1 MIRLHKNMSYI
12 ARILIVIL
20 ASTSIIYSQN
30 GISKSYYPDGTPRSQ
45 ISYVNSVL
53 DGSSLLFYPNGN
65 LKSEKYYSNGILNGV
80 VKEYYET
87 GLVKEEHIIK
97 NGVKDG
103 AQRIY
108 HENGALKELIIFN
121 KGSFVS
127 KQSFEYDPLFSPSA
141 KLYQA
146 GNRQQQL
153 MQEKNIELICD
164 VEICP
169 VPIGGMQ
176 AIQNQLVYP
185 EHALLYGME
194 GTVSL
199 IAMINEK
206 GEVKGTE
213 VIKGLGLGCD
223 EAAQEAVKKTLFI
236 PGQDKGKTVAAK
248 LTINVEFKIFDEPD
262 KLAKDM
268 AAQTP
273 TISAVEKKEIEPK
286 PEETTKTNIYNIA
299 SIRCDYEECAYP
311 IYGIKSINKN
321 FEVPSIAKRLKL
333 NGEIIIEAN
342 IDKYGIVTD
351 TKVIKGIGYG
361 CDEALQSALLK
372 TKFTP
377 SKQKGESIDS
387 VIKVIYQFNY
397 L

>member
-1 MIRLHKNMSYI
+1 MFRL
-12 ARILIVIL
+12 AGILIIIV
-20 ASTSIIYSQN
+20 ASATTIYSQN
-30 GISKSYYPDGTPRSQ
+30 GVSKSYYPDGTLRSQ
-45 ISYVNSVL
+45 VSYVNSVL
-53 DGSSLLFYPNGN
+53 DGSSLFYYPNGN
-65 LKSEKYYSNGILNGV
+65 LKSEKYYSNGILNGTI
-80 VKEYYET
+80 KEYYEN
-87 GLVKEEHIIK
+87 GLVKEENIIK

-103 AQRIY
+103 AQRVY
-108 HENGALKELIIFN
+108 HENGALKELIIFE

-127 KQSFEYDPLFSPSA
+127 KQTFEYDPLFSPSA
-141 KLYQA
+141 KLFQA

-153 MQEKNIELICD
+153 LKEKNIELICD

-169 VPIGGMQ
+169 VPIGGLQ
-176 AIQNQLVYP
+176 AVQDQLVYP

-194 GTVSL
+194 GTVTL
-199 IAMINEK
+199 IALINEK
-206 GEVKGTE
+206 GEVKETE
-213 VIKGLGLGCD
+213 VIKGIGLGCD

-248 LTINVEFKIFDEPD
+248 LTINVEFKMFEKPG
-262 KLAKDM
+262 KLEKDL
-268 AAQTP
+268 ATQTP
-273 TISAVEKKEIEPK
+273 VPAAPTVEKKETESK
-286 PEETTKTNIYNIA
+286 PEETIKTNIIYNIA

-311 IYGIKSINKN
+311 VYGIKSINKN

-342 IDKYGIVTD
+342 VDKFGIVTN

-377 SKQKGESIDS
+377 SRQKGESIDS
-387 VIKVIYQFNY
+387 VIKVFYQFNY